1 MNVSIVELH
10 LELKTVM
17 VMSSN
22 LFEENHDMETQLTIL
37 VNQQMGVY
45 QTLINASWTESIA
58 KVVEIVLHM
67 MSLPRQSDVQS
78 KNIQR
83 WLLPSSDQYWRTS
96 LGRYIEIFF
105 T

>member
-1 MNVSIVELH
+1 MKLLKISEKGYLDLIIFQDKFLITRTEKEQKELLIFQKKININNPLNVSIVELH

-45 QTLINASWTESIA
+45 QTLINAS
-58 KVVEIVLHM
+58 
-67 MSLPRQSDVQS
+67 
-78 KNIQR
+78 
-83 WLLPSSDQYWRTS
+83 
-96 LGRYIEIFF
+96 
-105 T
+105 